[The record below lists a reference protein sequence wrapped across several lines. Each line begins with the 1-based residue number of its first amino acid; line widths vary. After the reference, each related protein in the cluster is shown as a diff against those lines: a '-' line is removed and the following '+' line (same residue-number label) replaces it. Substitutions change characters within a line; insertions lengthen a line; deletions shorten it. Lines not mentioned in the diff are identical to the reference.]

1 MANLVKS
8 KSGNFAAQGL
18 QFFAAKDDAY
28 CRIELHQPC
37 ATGTL
42 KEPLHVT
49 TLKWLEELE
58 SGVRSARFAGN
69 VRMIEVEGKLVS
81 DGKFLSKKEK
91 AK

>member
-1 MANLVKS
+1 MASLVKS
-8 KSGNFAAQGL
+8 KSGKFAAQDL
-18 QFFAAKDDAY
+18 QFFAAKEDGY

-49 TLKWLEELE
+49 TAKWLDQLD
-58 SGVRSARFAGN
+58 SGERSARFAGN
-69 VRMIEVEGKLVS
+69 VRMIEVDGKLIS
-81 DGKFLSKKEK
+81 DGKFLAKKEQ

>member
-1 MANLVKS
+1 MTNLVKS
-8 KSGNFAAQGL
+8 KSGKFAAQDL
-18 QFFAAKDDAY
+18 QFFAEKEDGY

-49 TLKWLEELE
+49 TVKWLDQLD
-58 SGVRSARFAGN
+58 SGVRTARFAGN
-69 VRMIEVEGKLVS
+69 LRMIEVDGKLVS